1 VFSPNLISFV
11 ALKIT
16 SLDSIVSSNFKSEK
30 RGELMSKKENEFKV
44 FVEGGGNEDDLRTLL
59 EKKLELSSNAVIW
72 LMTSS
77 IVIAIFIAQLK
88 IQFNLNDL
96 WGLLLFVAYLL
107 ILAVAFPLTVRRSQR
122 SLIEGQKMILK
133 DYLEAKKLLQKTPEP
148 Q

>member
-72 LMTSS
+72 LMTS
-77 IVIAIFIAQLK
+77 
-88 IQFNLNDL
+88 
-96 WGLLLFVAYLL
+96 
-107 ILAVAFPLTVRRSQR
+107 
-122 SLIEGQKMILK
+122 
-133 DYLEAKKLLQKTPEP
+133 
-148 Q
+148 

>member
-1 VFSPNLISFV
+1 
-11 ALKIT
+11 
-16 SLDSIVSSNFKSEK
+16 
-30 RGELMSKKENEFKV
+30 MSKKENEFKV

-77 IVIAIFIAQLK
+77 IAIAIFIAQLK